1 MLGEDP
7 KWGSWGIAGMQ
18 SETIA
23 TLVPVENRRINYV
36 LVDHENVQPTDLNLL
51 DREDVRLWVFVGA
64 AQTKLSSEL
73 AIQMQVMRER
83 ADYVRISGNG
93 SNALDFHIAFHIGQL
108 AAVDPR
114 GFFHIISKDTG
125 FDPLVQHLKTK
136 KILACRSAA
145 VGDMPLFKPV
155 LADKPMVSASKAAEK
170 ASAKKVTVVVEKASP
185 PAKKPAVAVAKKA
198 VQAKAMTAAEK
209 LARMKALLAKMTSGK
224 PGTLAALKKHIASN
238 FQNQINTQEVDALIA
253 GLKKAGT
260 LKVDG
265 TKVIF
270 S

>member
-1 MLGEDP
+1 
-7 KWGSWGIAGMQ
+7 MQ
-18 SETIA
+18 NETVVGP
-23 TLVPVENRRINYV
+23 VPVDNRRINYV
-36 LVDHENVQPTDLNLL
+36 LIDHENVQPTDLNLL

-73 AIQMQVMRER
+73 AMQMQAMRER

-93 SNALDFHIAFHIGQL
+93 SNALDFHIAFYIGQL
-108 AAVDPR
+108 AGVDAR

-145 VGDMPLFKPV
+145 VGDMPLFKPA
-155 LADKPMVSASKAAEK
+155 LACAPVVSAAK
-170 ASAKKVTVVVEKASP
+170 ASAKPIGKAVTVVVEKAP
-185 PAKKPAVAVAKKA
+185 PAAKKATAVVAKKA
-198 VQAKAMTAAEK
+198 VQPKEMTAEEK
-209 LARMKALLAKMTSGK
+209 LARMRKLLTKMTSGK
-224 PGTLAALKKHIASN
+224 PGTLAALKKHISSS
-238 FQNQINTQEVDALIA
+238 FQNQIKTKEIDVLIDALTKSGA
-253 GLKKAGT
+253 

>member
-1 MLGEDP
+1 
-7 KWGSWGIAGMQ
+7 MQ
-18 SETIA
+18 IETIA

-73 AIQMQVMRER
+73 AIQMQAMRER

-93 SNALDFHIAFHIGQL
+93 SNALDFHIAFYIGQL
-108 AAVDPR
+108 AGVDPR

-136 KILACRSAA
+136 KILACRSVA

-155 LADKPMVSASKAAEK
+155 LANAPVAPAPAPTASVKKTAKA
-170 ASAKKVTVVVEKASP
+170 VTIVVEKAP
-185 PAKKPAVAVAKKA
+185 PSVKKVAVAVPKKVA
-198 VQAKAMTAAEK
+198 QAKVMTAAEK
-209 LARMKALLAKMTSGK
+209 LARMNELLTKAKSGR
-224 PGTLAALKKHIASN
+224 PGSLAALKKHIAAH
-238 FQNQINTQEVDALIA
+238 FQNKIDSQEVEVLIA

-260 LKVDG
+260 VKVIG
-265 TKVIF
+265 TKVVF